1 MVLDQVPLE
10 LLDVDTNPLHL
21 DSFWIKNN
29 TLVDP
34 ETSSLHEHH
43 QTLVCVVQGHV
54 FLVAQN
60 IRKWILVTVR
70 TLPVEILSLELRLEV
85 SDVVDLERVLGVELL
100 VAELT
105 DQVVKYITNNTYNNY
120 QLIN

>member
-1 MVLDQVPLE
+1 M
-10 LLDVDTNPLHL
+10 
-21 DSFWIKNN
+21 
-29 TLVDP
+29 
-34 ETSSLHEHH
+34 
-43 QTLVCVVQGHV
+43 
-54 FLVAQN
+54 
-60 IRKWILVTVR
+60 R

-105 DQVVKYITNNTYNNY
+105 DQVVKYITNNTYINY